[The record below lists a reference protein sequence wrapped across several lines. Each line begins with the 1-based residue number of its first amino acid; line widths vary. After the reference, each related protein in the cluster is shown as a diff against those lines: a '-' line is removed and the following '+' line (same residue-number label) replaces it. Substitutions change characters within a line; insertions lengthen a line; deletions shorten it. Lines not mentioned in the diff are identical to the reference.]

1 MIISQSQEEIR
12 VAMTLQSKCELKR
25 VSLRQCHASLE
36 GNEGELTGP
45 FSLRISH
52 NAVANAI
59 ADGVLR
65 IEVRFQAQG
74 YDSSEPPA
82 LLFSIECA
90 FDLDYQ
96 IQDKTV
102 EPSPQSIAAF
112 KDGNAIF
119 NAWPYARELVNSLTS
134 RMDLHAPPL
143 PFLRIIPKPPET
155 WQPAPPVPTGVE
167 GVEITAPSA
176 PTRQEK

>member
-12 VAMTLQSKCELKR
+12 VAAALQSKCELKR
-25 VSLRQCHASLE
+25 VGLRQCHASLE
-36 GNEGELTGP
+36 RTEDELTGP
-45 FSLRISH
+45 FSLRVSH
-52 NAVANAI
+52 NSVANAI
-59 ADGVLR
+59 VDGILR
-65 IEVRFQAQG
+65 IETRFQAQG
-74 YDSSEPPA
+74 YDSADPPV

-96 IQDKTV
+96 IQDKAF
-102 EPSPQSIAAF
+102 EPAPQSIAAF

-143 PFLRIIPKPPET
+143 PFLRMIPKPRENSAANAKAVDAVEPEEQSST
-155 WQPAPPVPTGVE
+155 Q
-167 GVEITAPSA
+167 
-176 PTRQEK
+176 QEK